1 MSSWKTGRRYRP
13 STSIKL
19 MPNDQANLVHA
30 LQERIKELSCLY
42 EISNIA
48 TTTTPL
54 PEKLQEVVE
63 ALPKAWQHPECAVAS
78 LRLDGHVYQSG
89 ELAKRYET
97 QDHPIRIRGQERG
110 KLSMHYNYLDGPPP
124 TFLHEEAL
132 LIRTLAQEIGGIIE
146 RDEQRQREEMLHR
159 KFEQADRLTILGEIT
174 AGIAHEINTPLGNIL
189 GFAQLIQD
197 RTQDR
202 QVEEDAEKIINS
214 AVHSREV
221 VKKLMF
227 FACEMPQQMQR
238 IQVTELVEEAL
249 QLLRIT
255 FKNAG
260 LSPEFHPPRY
270 ELEAKI
276 DPIQFTQVVFNLL
289 LNALYASEAGQ
300 KVVIELGQQGE
311 ELRLRI
317 QDFGHGIQEA
327 VRARIFEPFFT
338 TKPAGEGSGLGL
350 SVVHGIVKS
359 HGGRIEVDSEVGRG
373 TVFSVYLPL
382 NLEA

>member
-1 MSSWKTGRRYRP
+1 
-13 STSIKL
+13 
-19 MPNDQANLVHA
+19 VHA

-48 TTTTPL
+48 ATSLSPL
-54 PEKLQEVVE
+54 EEKLQEVVN
-63 ALPKAWQHPECAVAS
+63 ALPKAWQHPEYAVAE
-78 LRLDGHVYQSG
+78 LVFDGRSYRSG
-89 ELAKRYET
+89 SMAEQRAT
-97 QDHPIRIRGQERG
+97 QRHPVTIRQQERG
-110 KLSMHYNYLDGPPP
+110 QLAMHYVYGQTPPP
-124 TFLHEEAL
+124 PFLHEEEL
-132 LIRTLAQEIGGIIE
+132 LLRTLAQEISGIIE

-238 IQVTELVEEAL
+238 IQVTGLVEEAL

-300 KVVIELGQQGE
+300 KIVIELGQQGE